1 MTTAPERLHLDA
13 AMLQAASPVQGTF
26 CIYAGAEVVG
36 HDLDRLWLPEIKGGM
51 TLSALWLLGTPPPD
65 GEDEPDLAMLELAGV
80 TPAVAA
86 SVLSCVGRPRTG
98 IDVALE
104 DDEDDEDDEDVAAAR
119 I

>member
-1 MTTAPERLHLDA
+1 MTTAPERFHLDA

-26 CIYAGAEVVG
+26 CLHAAADVVG
-36 HDLDRLWLPEIKGGM
+36 HDLHHFWLAEIKSDMSLWGP
-51 TLSALWLLGTPPPD
+51 WLLGTPQPD
-65 GEDEPDLAMLELAGV
+65 GEQESELAMLELVGV

-86 SVLSCVGRPRTG
+86 SVLSYVGRPRTG

-104 DDEDDEDDEDVAAAR
+104 DDEDDEAGR